1 MESYFKG
8 LCIMNQKNFLKGYAL
23 VILSA
28 LIFGLMPLMAKF
40 IYREGITPQSLVL
53 LRTGLATPFL
63 LVLSVLTK
71 GKLKLAPRAVP
82 SVALIA
88 LMGCALTPLLLF
100 SSYNYMPSGAATVL
114 HFIYPAAVVIGELL
128 FLRKKL
134 SKGQLISIAL
144 CVIGIAMFYN
154 PENKLDLTGSLIAI
168 LSGITYAAYIIL
180 LSGFKHK
187 DISGFAF
194 SFWVSAFSAILMLV
208 FCLATNSLT
217 LPQTA
222 GGWLLTILFAV
233 SLNVGAVVL
242 FQKGTFIIGGS
253 RSAVLSTFEPVTSV
267 LAGIIFFNESAGVF
281 TVVGTVLVLTASI
294 LIAMADMKK

>member
-1 MESYFKG
+1 MKQNSLF
-8 LCIMNQKNFLKGYAL
+8 KGYAF
-23 VILSA
+23 VVLSA
-28 LIFGLMPLMAKF
+28 VIFGLMPLMAKF
-40 IYREGITPQSLVL
+40 IYEEGITPQSLVF

-63 LVLSVLTK
+63 LLISVMTK
-71 GKLKLAPRAVP
+71 GRLTLSPRAIP

-114 HFIYPAAVVIGELL
+114 HFIYPAAVVLGELL
-128 FLRKKL
+128 FLRKRL
-134 SKGQLISIAL
+134 TKGQLISIAL
-144 CVIGIAMFYN
+144 CVAGIAMFYN

-180 LSGFKHK
+180 LSCFKYK
-187 DISGFAF
+187 EISGFAF
-194 SFWVSAFSAILMLV
+194 SFWVSAISAAIMLV
-208 FCLATNSLT
+208 VCIATDTLT
-217 LPQTA
+217 FPKSA

-253 RSAVLSTFEPVTSV
+253 RAAVLSTFEPVTSV
-267 LAGIIFFNESAGVF
+267 LAGIAFLGEGFGVL
-281 TVVGTVLVLTASI
+281 TVVGTVLVLAASV
-294 LIAMADMKK
+294 LMTKADTNQ

>member
-1 MESYFKG
+1 MKQKSLFKG
-8 LCIMNQKNFLKGYAL
+8 YLL
-23 VILSA
+23 VIISA

-63 LVLSVLTK
+63 FILSVATR
-71 GKLKLAPRAVP
+71 GKLKLPPRAVP

-114 HFIYPAAVVIGELL
+114 HFVYPAAVVIGELV

-134 SKGQLISIAL
+134 SKGQLLSIAL
-144 CVIGIAMFYN
+144 CVVGIAMFYN
-154 PENKLDLTGSLIAI
+154 PENKLDLTGSVIAI

-180 LSGFKHK
+180 LSGFKYK
-187 DISGFAF
+187 EISGFAF
-194 SFWVSAFSAILMLV
+194 SFWVSLISAVLMLI
-208 FCLATNSLT
+208 FCLATNTLT
-217 LPQTA
+217 LPQTP

-253 RSAVLSTFEPVTSV
+253 RAAVLSTFEPVTSV
-267 LAGIIFFNESAGVF
+267 IAGIIFFN
-281 TVVGTVLVLTASI
+281 
-294 LIAMADMKK
+294 

>member
-1 MESYFKG
+1 MK
-8 LCIMNQKNFLKGYAL
+8 QKELFKGYAL

-63 LVLSVLTK
+63 FVLSILTK
-71 GKLKLAPRAVP
+71 GRLKLAPRAIP

-114 HFIYPAAVVIGELL
+114 HFIYPAAVVLGELI

-144 CVIGIAMFYN
+144 CIVGIAMFYN
-154 PENKLDLTGSLIAI
+154 PENKLDLTGSAIAI
-168 LSGITYAAYIIL
+168 LSGITYATYIIL
-180 LSGFKHK
+180 LAGFKYK
-187 DISGFAF
+187 EISGFAF
-194 SFWVSAFSAILMLV
+194 SFWVSAISAALMLV
-208 FCLATNSLT
+208 FCLVTDTLT
-217 LPQTA
+217 LPTSA
-222 GGWLLTILFAV
+222 GGWLLTTVFAV

-253 RSAVLSTFEPVTSV
+253 RAAVLSTFEPVTSV
-267 LAGIIFFNESAGVF
+267 LAGIIFFSEPTGVL
-281 TVVGTVLVLTASI
+281 TIVGTVLVLAASV
-294 LIAMADMKK
+294 LIAKADMKKESVL

>member
-1 MESYFKG
+1 MKQKSLFKG
-8 LCIMNQKNFLKGYAL
+8 YLL
-23 VILSA
+23 VIISA

-63 LVLSVLTK
+63 FILSVATR
-71 GKLKLAPRAVP
+71 GKLKLPPRAVP

-114 HFIYPAAVVIGELL
+114 HFVYPAAVVIGELV

-134 SKGQLISIAL
+134 SKGQLLSIAL
-144 CVIGIAMFYN
+144 CIVGIAMFYN
-154 PENKLDLTGSLIAI
+154 PENKLDLTGSVIAI

-180 LSGFKHK
+180 LSGFKYK
-187 DISGFAF
+187 EISGFAF
-194 SFWVSAFSAILMLV
+194 SFWVSLISAVLMLI
-208 FCLATNSLT
+208 FCLATNTLT
-217 LPQTA
+217 LPQTP

-253 RSAVLSTFEPVTSV
+253 RAAVLSTFEPVTSV
-267 LAGIIFFNESAGVF
+267 IAGIIFFNESASVF
-281 TVVGTVLVLTASI
+281 TVLGTVLVLTASV

>member
-1 MESYFKG
+1 MKQKSLFKG
-8 LCIMNQKNFLKGYAL
+8 YLL
-23 VILSA
+23 VIISA

-63 LVLSVLTK
+63 FILSVATR
-71 GKLKLAPRAVP
+71 GKLKLPPRAVP

-114 HFIYPAAVVIGELL
+114 HFVYPAAVVIGELV

-134 SKGQLISIAL
+134 SKGQLLSIAL
-144 CVIGIAMFYN
+144 CVVGIAMFYN
-154 PENKLDLTGSLIAI
+154 PENKLDLTGSVIAI

-180 LSGFKHK
+180 LSGFKYK
-187 DISGFAF
+187 EISGFAF
-194 SFWVSAFSAILMLV
+194 SFWVSLISAVLMLI
-208 FCLATNSLT
+208 FCLATNTLT
-217 LPQTA
+217 LPQTP

-253 RSAVLSTFEPVTSV
+253 RAAVLSTFEPVTSV
-267 LAGIIFFNESAGVF
+267 IAGIIFFNESASVF
-281 TVVGTVLVLTASI
+281 TVLGTVLVLTASV

>member
-1 MESYFKG
+1 MKQKSLFKG
-8 LCIMNQKNFLKGYAL
+8 YLL
-23 VILSA
+23 VIISA

-63 LVLSVLTK
+63 FILSVATR
-71 GKLKLAPRAVP
+71 GKLKLPTRAVP

-114 HFIYPAAVVIGELL
+114 HFVYPAAVVIGELV

-134 SKGQLISIAL
+134 SKGQLLSIAL
-144 CVIGIAMFYN
+144 CVVGIAMFYN
-154 PENKLDLTGSLIAI
+154 PENKLDLTGSVIAI

-180 LSGFKHK
+180 LSGFKYK
-187 DISGFAF
+187 EISGFAF
-194 SFWVSAFSAILMLV
+194 SFWVSLISAVLMLI
-208 FCLATNSLT
+208 FCLATNTLT
-217 LPQTA
+217 LPQTP

-253 RSAVLSTFEPVTSV
+253 RAAVLSTFEPVTSV
-267 LAGIIFFNESAGVF
+267 IAGIIFFNESASVF
-281 TVVGTVLVLTASI
+281 TVLGTVLVLTASV